1 MLVNVILTNA
11 LLTKIP
17 NAHNMLQYSLKVK
30 KLMWFGKKCKKMHT
44 IFLNASSLRLPN
56 SRLPMKELEI

>member
-17 NAHNMLQYSLKVK
+17 NAHNMLQYYLKVK
-30 KLMWFGKKCKKMHT
+30 KLTFFGGKCKKMHT
-44 IFLNASSLRLPN
+44 IKKNV
-56 SRLPMKELEI
+56 